1 MSKRSRLRRW
11 WNLDD
16 EDLLDLRLCD
26 LPVRIEGSWLEQL
39 VGRLQGEMEARGLRF
54 KPHCWL
60 SNEWFSPD
68 GVPGIAIPF
77 YLAHPRLR
85 KLERAQMLDVEG
97 GTRDACLR
105 ILRHEAGH
113 AIDVAY
119 GLRRRA
125 DWRRQFGSASQR
137 YPTHYRPRPFSRRY
151 VLHLSWWYAQSH
163 PLEDFAE
170 TFAVWLRPRS
180 RWRQQYAGW
189 PALSKV
195 EYVEGLM
202 ADLAEAPPLVR
213 SRTHV
218 EALPGM
224 RTTLRAHYQAKR
236 RTYGL
241 DIGGVSDRDLRRL
254 FDEEGGREA
263 AAAFLKR
270 HAKELREQVARWTG
284 QHVYTIEQLLEE
296 MTRSCARLRLRR
308 AGGERHA
315 RLGAAVLLTARVMA
329 YLHRRGREVSL

>member
-1 MSKRSRLRRW
+1 V
-11 WNLDD
+11 
-16 EDLLDLRLCD
+16 RLCD
-26 LPVRIEGSWLEQL
+26 LPVRIEESWLEEL
-39 VGRLQGEMEARGLRF
+39 VGRLHAQMAARGLRF

-77 YLAHPRLR
+77 YLAHPRLM

-97 GTRDACLR
+97 GTREACMR

-113 AIDVAY
+113 AIDAAY
-119 GLRRRA
+119 RLRRRA
-125 DWRRQFGSASQR
+125 DWRGQFGSPSLR

-151 VLHLSWWYAQSH
+151 VLHLEWWYAQSH

-180 RWRQQYAGW
+180 RWRKQYAGW
-189 PALSKV
+189 PALKKV
-195 EYVEGLM
+195 EYVDGLM
-202 ADLAEAPPLVR
+202 AEIADTPPLVR
-213 SRTHV
+213 SRQHV
-218 EALPGM
+218 EALKAM

-236 RTYGL
+236 RAYGF
-241 DIGGVSDRDLRRL
+241 DIAGVSDRDLRRL
-254 FDEEGGREA
+254 FDEKGGRES

-284 QHVYTIEQLLEE
+284 QHVYTIEQLLKE
-296 MTRSCARLRLRR
+296 MTRNCARLRLRR

-315 RLGAAVLLTARVMA
+315 RLGAAVLLTARVMD